1 MSRTASAADISSC
14 SSIVNASLSPSPRPS
29 PKAGEGTFLGSR
41 ILEEVIQAV
50 QVACDSCGA
59 ELVPDAAYCERCG
72 TRTRRAKRMV
82 RLAIRVEALFF
93 VAVVLMVA
101 GFIWVYSR

>member
-1 MSRTASAADISSC
+1 M
-14 SSIVNASLSPSPRPS
+14 
-29 PKAGEGTFLGSR
+29 
-41 ILEEVIQAV
+41 IQAA
-50 QVACDSCGA
+50 QVACERCGA
-59 ELVPDAAYCERCG
+59 ELVPEAAYCEKCG
-72 TRTRRAKRMV
+72 TRTRRAKRLV

>member
-1 MSRTASAADISSC
+1 MGT
-14 SSIVNASLSPSPRPS
+14 SLRR
-29 PKAGEGTFLGSR
+29 R
-41 ILEEVIQAV
+41 ILENVIHAA
-50 QVACDSCGA
+50 QVACERCAA
-59 ELVPDAAYCERCG
+59 ELVPDAAYCEKCG

>member
-1 MSRTASAADISSC
+1 M
-14 SSIVNASLSPSPRPS
+14 
-29 PKAGEGTFLGSR
+29 
-41 ILEEVIQAV
+41 IQAA
-50 QVACDSCGA
+50 QVACERCGA
-59 ELVPDAAYCERCG
+59 DLVPEAAYCEKCG